1 MQVKYALLRLFQLLL
16 CLGALTGNV
25 PEAVAQGAEGIRPE
39 LGKTLLLIQD
49 LLKTGQ
55 HKEALARIAEADAST
70 GKTPYELFILDRL
83 RGAAAAGAG
92 EIDVAVRSF
101 EAVLA
106 SGRLPAAEQATI
118 LEALVG
124 SYYRAK
130 NYPQTIAAAQR
141 YFQQGGSNPK
151 IRSAVIQARYASGDF
166 ATAATELTAD
176 LDADEQAGR
185 KPEEAQLQLLAS
197 CHLQLKNQTGY
208 ANALERLVA
217 HFPKPQHWLELAIRL
232 QKQPGFAERL
242 TLDVLRLQRA
252 TGALTDADDYAY
264 LGQLALQAGLPAE
277 AVAVLEEGF
286 AKGVL
291 GQGSDGSKQKQLR
304 DLANR
309 QALADAKQQTGN
321 QGKDSHRNESNT
333 MFADGHAL
341 ATAGQAELGL
351 AMMEQAVAKGGLKRP
366 ADAWLH
372 LGETYLAA
380 GKKDLARTA
389 FDKAD
394 GPEGLRDLAR
404 LWSILTR
411 P

>member
-1 MQVKYALLRLFQLLL
+1 VQVKYPLRRLFQLLL
-16 CLGALTGNV
+16 CLGALTVNV
-25 PEAVAQGAEGIRPE
+25 PEAVAQTAEGVRPE
-39 LGKTLLLIQD
+39 LGKALVPIQD
-49 LLKTGQ
+49 LLKAGQ
-55 HKEALARIAEADAST
+55 HREALARIAEVDAGT
-70 GKTPYELFILDRL
+70 GKTSYELFILDRL

-92 EIDVAVRSF
+92 EIDLAVRSF

-130 NYPQTIAAAQR
+130 NYPQTIATAQR
-141 YFQQGGSNPK
+141 YFQQGGSNPR
-151 IRSAVIQARYASGDF
+151 IRGAVIQARYASGDF

-176 LDADEQAGR
+176 LDADERAGR
-185 KPEEAQLQLLAS
+185 KPEEARLQLLAS
-197 CHLQLKNQTGY
+197 CYLQLKNQTGY

-252 TGALTDADDYAY
+252 TDALTDADDYAY

-277 AVAVLEEGF
+277 ARAVLEEGF
-286 AKGVL
+286 VKGVL
-291 GQGSDGSKQKQLR
+291 GQGPEASKQKQLR

-309 QALADAKQQTGN
+309 QAAADAKQQADS
-321 QGKDSHRNESNT
+321 QGKESPRNDGNT
-333 MFADGHAL
+333 LFADGHAL
-341 ATAGQAELGL
+341 TTAGQTERGL
-351 AMMEQAVAKGGLKRP
+351 ALMELALAKGGLKRP

-380 GKKDLARTA
+380 GKKDLARAA
-389 FDKAD
+389 FAKAD

-404 LWSILTR
+404 LWAILAR

>member
-1 MQVKYALLRLFQLLL
+1 MQVKYALRRLSPLLL
-16 CLGALTGNV
+16 CLGVLAALV
-25 PEAVAQGAEGIRPE
+25 PETFAQGAEGVRPE
-39 LGKTLLLIQD
+39 VGKALLPIQD
-49 LLKTGQ
+49 LLKAGQ
-55 HKEALARIAEADAST
+55 HKEALARIADADALT

-92 EIDVAVRSF
+92 EIDLAVRSF

-124 SYYRAK
+124 TYYRAK

-151 IRSAVIQARYASGDF
+151 IRSAVIQARYAGSDF

-176 LDADEQAGR
+176 LDADERAGR
-185 KPEEAQLQLLAS
+185 KPEEVRLQLLAS
-197 CHLQLKNQTGY
+197 CYLQLNNQAGY
-208 ANALERLVA
+208 AHALERLVR

-242 TLDVLRLQRA
+242 TLDVLRLQRV
-252 TGALTDADDYAY
+252 TGSLMDADEYAY
-264 LGQLALQAGLPAE
+264 LGQLALQAGMPAE
-277 AVAVLEEGF
+277 AREVLEEGF

-291 GQGSDGSKQKQLR
+291 GQGSEASKQKELR
-304 DLANR
+304 ELANR
-309 QALADAKQQTGN
+309 QAAADAKQQTENESRGI
-321 QGKDSHRNESNT
+321 QRNESNT
-333 MFADGHAL
+333 LFADGHAL
-341 ATAGQAELGL
+341 ATAGRAETGL
-351 AMMEQAVAKGGLKRP
+351 AWMEQALAKGGLKRP

-380 GKKDLARTA
+380 GKKDQARAA
-389 FDKAD
+389 FTKAD
-394 GPEGLRDLAR
+394 GPDGLRDLAR
-404 LWSILTR
+404 LWSILAR